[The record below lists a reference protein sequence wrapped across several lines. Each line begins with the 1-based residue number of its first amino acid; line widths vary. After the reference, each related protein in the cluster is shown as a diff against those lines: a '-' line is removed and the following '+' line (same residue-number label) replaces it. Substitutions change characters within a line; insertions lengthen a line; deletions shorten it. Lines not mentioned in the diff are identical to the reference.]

1 MKIVWEE
8 NKRQAN
14 LEKHKGF
21 DFADLTVEFFEVATI
36 VPAKNGRY
44 MAIGEFRGE
53 TVIATIF
60 APLGAEAISII
71 SMRRAS
77 RKERMLHGT
86 E

>member
-1 MKIVWEE
+1 MKIVWDDA
-8 NKRQAN
+8 KRLAN
-14 LEKHKGF
+14 LEKHKGY
-21 DFADLTVEFFEVATI
+21 DFVDLTIEFFEAATI
-36 VPAKNGRY
+36 VPAKRGRF

-53 TVIATIF
+53 TIIATVF

-77 RKERMLHGT
+77 RKERRLHGT